1 MLPFRTTGRAG
12 REPPDDTN
20 PMACETQK
28 MFNKPQHLL
37 WPQPSRSAFHQ
48 NWNPFL
54 VQMEKFHR
62 YEIPRLNSW
71 TDALVDCVCTCLV
84 LSPPPSENL
93 TVPVGTSL
101 WHVTPPS
108 LGRVSSRQGPAWGGA
123 GGKAL
128 GPGWGNPCSLAR
140 LQGVQR
146 GCHATSG
153 SQLVRGSPGNALVPL
168 PARAS
173 HLVPACPAS
182 REVRL
187 RIQQKGTRPRESR
200 GLFTEG
206 KFPTLGILT
215 LMHILTHLLLTPMP
229 LAIRKELLWPTASR
243 TLGHFS
249 FPSRDQEPPL
259 ALLEFSLLQAMGF
272 MSSGGSVLG
281 IRPESKEHFPF
292 AARAMSCWGSWGQ
305 SRRVVPG
312 AGLGRAAPVHT
323 TRGSLAA
330 ENSNTM
336 T

>member
-1 MLPFRTTGRAG
+1 MLGQRASTAASSG
-12 REPPDDTN
+12 PGLTEIKLKFSSKYLPPDSPHFYPSLPWRREGLGARMGQPLQPCSAPRSAEGLSCHLREPARPGLARQCTG
-20 PMACETQK
+20 
-28 MFNKPQHLL
+28 
-37 WPQPSRSAFHQ
+37 AFAS
-48 NWNPFL
+48 
-54 VQMEKFHR
+54 KG
-62 YEIPRLNSW
+62 
-71 TDALVDCVCTCLV
+71 
-84 LSPPPSENL
+84 LSPGSRLPSF
-93 TVPVGTSL
+93 
-101 WHVTPPS
+101 
-108 LGRVSSRQGPAWGGA
+108 Q
-123 GGKAL
+123 
-128 GPGWGNPCSLAR
+128 
-140 LQGVQR
+140 
-146 GCHATSG
+146 G
-153 SQLVRGSPGNALVPL
+153 SQVP
-168 PARAS
+168 
-173 HLVPACPAS
+173 
-182 REVRL
+182 
-187 RIQQKGTRPRESR
+187 IQQKGTRPRESR

-281 IRPESKEHFPF
+281 IRPESREHFPF